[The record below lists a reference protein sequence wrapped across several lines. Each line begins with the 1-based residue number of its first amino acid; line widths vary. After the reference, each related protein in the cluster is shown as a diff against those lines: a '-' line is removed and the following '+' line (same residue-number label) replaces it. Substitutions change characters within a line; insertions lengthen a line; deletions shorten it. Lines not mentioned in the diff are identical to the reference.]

1 MQPAEVSSGRR
12 AQGAGGF
19 HEEKD
24 ELVVLPALGV
34 VVVARV
40 VGHAADVAR
49 VRPSLVPAAR
59 ADTSD
64 FANSVLEGVAE
75 AGVSMKILNST
86 LLNLQWRRG
95 RAFVAARAANWAG
108 RPQAIR
114 LIPALPLT

>member
-1 MQPAEVSSGRR
+1 MPLDRRCSQRRCRR
-12 AQGAGGF
+12 AGGLRGQGHGQGAGGF

-24 ELVVLPALGV
+24 VLVVLPALGV

-64 FANSVLEGVAE
+64 FANSVLRAMVRAPEG
-75 AGVSMKILNST
+75 SMRK
-86 LLNLQWRRG
+86 
-95 RAFVAARAANWAG
+95 
-108 RPQAIR
+108 
-114 LIPALPLT
+114 